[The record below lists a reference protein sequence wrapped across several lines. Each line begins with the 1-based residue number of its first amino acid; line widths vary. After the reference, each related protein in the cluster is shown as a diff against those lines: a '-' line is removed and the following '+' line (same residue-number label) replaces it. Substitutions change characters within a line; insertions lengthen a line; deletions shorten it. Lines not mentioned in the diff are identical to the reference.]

1 MSIMDFVKDYL
12 IDQDDGMKAFITFFL
27 NMVMQ
32 YEAEQQSGAGRYQ
45 RTDMRTATRNGYKPR
60 ELKTRFGDISLLKPE
75 FREKPFTTVI
85 FDRYSRVEKSAGQCN
100 LRILYSRRL
109 YS

>member
-60 ELKTRFGDISLLKPE
+60 ELKTRFGDISLSNRDVGLLPRPLLRTERATFAALRSSTSQPE
-75 FREKPFTTVI
+75 FRAAICEK
-85 FDRYSRVEKSAGQCN
+85 
-100 LRILYSRRL
+100 
-109 YS
+109 